1 MKEKEWEPYALR
13 SDREISW
20 NLLAMNDRSLFGEE
34 EILSAHRKVLEGD
47 WSEAEKLIKLYRT
60 CSKDQLL
67 ERKKNM
73 ETNRDLLQ
81 ILKNYPAGTQLWSP
95 LYGVLYLDHVE
106 PRDSITDVPLICC
119 RKTPGPAYKKEDTIW
134 FYDDGSTGDENF
146 NVAAKCNL
154 FPPDDEDKTLGAWIK
169 WEINNPP
176 FKEGDVLRREDGK
189 VIRILGIEGNEYRYT
204 SKGLVERDYI
214 LRIDRKFSKISDI
227 YVKPKPLSELKKD
240 DIVYWVNNRYRI
252 REIIV
257 VSNYYDENHFTGGI
271 YIQSGYELR
280 LSNDRKLWLNA
291 SEAKGHTSYK
301 CFKDWYFTK
310 RQDAEDYVIKN
321 YKKRVKQ
328 LEKQIKKASDEKSL
342 LLDDVKRYKNPAKWV
357 LTSLNHQ

>member
-1 MKEKEWEPYALR
+1 
-13 SDREISW
+13 
-20 NLLAMNDRSLFGEE
+20 
-34 EILSAHRKVLEGD
+34 
-47 WSEAEKLIKLYRT
+47 
-60 CSKDQLL
+60 
-67 ERKKNM
+67 M

-176 FKEGDVLRREDGK
+176 FKEGDILRDKHGK
-189 VIRILGIEGNEYRYT
+189 ILKILGVEGNEYRYS
-204 SKGLVERDYI
+204 SKGLAGRNHI
-214 LRIDRKFSKISDI
+214 LRIDRNFVKISDI
-227 YVKPKPLSELKKD
+227 YAKPKLLSELKKD

-252 REIIV
+252 RELIVASREIIA
-257 VSNYYDENHFTGGI
+257 VSNYYDENHFMGGI
-271 YIQSGYELR
+271 YELR
-280 LSNDRKLWLNA
+280 FSNDTNLWLKA

-301 CFKDWYFTK
+301 CFKDWYFTT
-310 RQDAEDYVIKN
+310 RQHAEDYVIKN

-328 LEKQIKKASDEKSL
+328 LDKQIKKATDEKAL
-342 LLDDVKRYKNPAKWV
+342 LIAEVTRIDSNRK
-357 LTSLNHQ
+357 